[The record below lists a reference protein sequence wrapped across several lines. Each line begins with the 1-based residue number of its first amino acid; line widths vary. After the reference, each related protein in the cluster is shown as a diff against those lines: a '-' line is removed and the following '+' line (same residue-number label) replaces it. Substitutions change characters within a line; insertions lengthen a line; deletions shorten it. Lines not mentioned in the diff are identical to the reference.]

1 MESKKLKG
9 SPIAYYVSRADQ
21 GEWALFLHAAF
32 VDHDMFRT
40 QVEHFQ
46 GRRNVLLVDVLGHGR
61 STDAHKDDSIDK
73 MSEWIAGIL
82 EAEGIDKAHVVGVSL
97 GAVLAQDLAN
107 RHPGSVRSLACFGGY
122 DINNFDASMQKDNAS
137 KQMLMTVRALFSTT
151 WFAKANKA
159 ISAYTPEAQ
168 EEFYAMNL
176 RFPRKSFKYLAG
188 LNGMVNKHVTGERGY
203 PLLIGCGEFD
213 VPMELEAL
221 KRWKESEP
229 DCAMV
234 VLSGAGHCANM
245 DVPQEFNETLE
256 RFWSG
261 EGPLPS

>member
-1 MESKKLKG
+1 MESKKLEG
-9 SPIAYYVSRADQ
+9 SPIAYYVSGADQ

-46 GRRNVLLVDVLGHGR
+46 GRRNV
-61 STDAHKDDSIDK
+61 
-73 MSEWIAGIL
+73 
-82 EAEGIDKAHVVGVSL
+82 
-97 GAVLAQDLAN
+97 
-107 RHPGSVRSLACFGGY
+107 
-122 DINNFDASMQKDNAS
+122 
-137 KQMLMTVRALFSTT
+137 
-151 WFAKANKA
+151 
-159 ISAYTPEAQ
+159 
-168 EEFYAMNL
+168 
-176 RFPRKSFKYLAG
+176 
-188 LNGMVNKHVTGERGY
+188 
-203 PLLIGCGEFD
+203 LLIGCGEFD